1 MALKIAEVM
10 QEMKAV
16 LADQQKPPLHRFHD
30 TLTLA
35 AGFLKPALGRTAEKS
50 TAAFLMLDAESERLS
65 FAYPRHLA
73 SGNYLPSDPD
83 SIAGR
88 VVKEKKGLVF
98 NKVAEEPHK
107 DFFERIPDD
116 QGSVRPIQKM
126 IAAPLLDREGNV
138 FGVVE
143 VNRTGSDLND
153 AGPDFLPT
161 DAQNLEKC
169 CKAFAPF
176 VMHAWANAGK
186 P

>member
-1 MALKIAEVM
+1 MALKIADVM

-16 LADQQKPPLHRFHD
+16 LADQKKPPLHRFHD
-30 TLTLA
+30 TLNLA
-35 AGFLKPALGRTAEKS
+35 AGFLRPALGRTGEKS
-50 TAAFLMLDAESERLS
+50 TAAVLMLDAEHSRLS

-73 SGNYLPSDPD
+73 SGNYMPSDPD

-88 VVKEKKGLVF
+88 VAQEKKSMVF

-126 IAAPLLDREGNV
+126 IAAPLLDKEGNV

-143 VNRTGSDLND
+143 VNRTGNDLVD
-153 AGPDFLPT
+153 AGPDFSSS

-176 VMHAWANAGK
+176 VMHAWAAAGK

>member
-1 MALKIAEVM
+1 MSLKIADVM

-16 LADQQKPPLHRFHD
+16 LANQQKPPTLRFHD
-30 TLTLA
+30 TLELA
-35 AGFLKPALGRTAEKS
+35 AAFLRPALGRTGEKS
-50 TAAFLMLDAESERLS
+50 TAAVLMLDAESERLS

-88 VVKEKKGLVF
+88 VVKSKHGMVF
-98 NKVAEEPHK
+98 NKVSEEPHK

-126 IAAPLLDREGNV
+126 IAAPLVDKEGHV

-143 VNRTGSDLND
+143 VNRTGTDLQD
-153 AGPDFLPT
+153 AGPDYLPA

-176 VMHAWANAGK
+176 VHHSWSAAGK

>member
-1 MALKIAEVM
+1 MALKIADVM

-16 LADQQKPPLHRFHD
+16 LAEQTKPPLHRFYD
-30 TLTLA
+30 TLNLA
-35 AGFLKPALGRTAEKS
+35 AGFLRPALGRTGDKA
-50 TAAFLMLDAESERLS
+50 TAAVLMLHAEDESMS
-65 FAYPRHLA
+65 FGYPRHLA
-73 SGNYLPSDPD
+73 SGNYIPSDPD

-88 VVKEKKGLVF
+88 VVEEKRGMVF

-116 QGSVRPIQKM
+116 QGSVRSIQKM
-126 IAAPLLDREGNV
+126 IAAPLLDKEGNV

-143 VNRTGSDLND
+143 VNRTGSDLSD

-161 DAQNLEKC
+161 DAANLEKC

-176 VMHAWANAGK
+176 VLHAWTAAGK

>member
-1 MALKIAEVM
+1 MALKIADVM

-16 LADQQKPPLHRFHD
+16 LADQQKPPLHRFYD
-30 TLTLA
+30 TLDLA
-35 AGFLKPALGRTAEKS
+35 AGFLRPALGRTEEKS
-50 TAAFLMLDAESERLS
+50 TAAVLMLHAEDESLS
-65 FAYPRHLA
+65 FGYPRHLA
-73 SGNYLPSDPD
+73 SGNYIPSDPD

-88 VVKEKKGLVF
+88 VVKEKRGMVF

-126 IAAPLLDREGNV
+126 IAAPLLDKEGNV

-143 VNRTGSDLND
+143 VNRTGTDRTD
-153 AGPDFLPT
+153 AGPDFQAT
-161 DAQNLEKC
+161 DATNLEKC

-176 VMHAWANAGK
+176 VLHAWSSAGK

>member
-1 MALKIAEVM
+1 MALKIADVM

-16 LADQQKPPLHRFHD
+16 LANQQKPPLHRFYD
-30 TLTLA
+30 TLGLA
-35 AGFLKPALGRTAEKS
+35 AGFLRPALGRTGDKS
-50 TAAFLMLDAESERLS
+50 TAAILMLDAEYERLS
-65 FAYPRHLA
+65 FAFPRHLA
-73 SGNYLPSDPD
+73 SGNYMPSDPD

-88 VVKEKKGLVF
+88 VVREKRGMVF

-126 IAAPLLDREGNV
+126 IAAPFLDKEGNV

-143 VNRTGSDLND
+143 VNRTGADRTD

-176 VMHAWANAGK
+176 VMHSWSTAGK

>member
-1 MALKIAEVM
+1 MALKIADVM
-10 QEMKAV
+10 QEMKTV
-16 LADQQKPPLHRFHD
+16 IADKESSAHIRFQK
-30 TLTLA
+30 TLGLA
-35 AGFLKPALGRTAEKS
+35 ADFLRPALGRTEDKS
-50 TAAFLMLDAESERLS
+50 TAAFLMLDLEHERLS
-65 FAYPRHLA
+65 FAYPKHLA
-73 SGNYLPSDPD
+73 SGNYMPSDPD

-88 VVKEKKGLVF
+88 VAHEKKGMVF

-126 IAAPLLDREGNV
+126 IAAPMFDKEGNV
-138 FGVVE
+138 FCVVE
-143 VNRTGSDLND
+143 VNRTGNDLAD
-153 AGPDFLPT
+153 AGPDFTPV

-176 VMHAWANAGK
+176 ILHTWSAAGR

>member
-1 MALKIAEVM
+1 MSLKIADVM
-10 QEMKAV
+10 QEMKAIV
-16 LADQQKPPLHRFHD
+16 ANQQRPALHRFHD
-30 TLTLA
+30 ILALA
-35 AGFLKPALGRTAEKS
+35 AGFLRPALGRTGDKS
-50 TAAFLMLDAESERLS
+50 TAAVLMLDAESQRFS

-88 VVKEKKGLVF
+88 VVKQKRGLVF
-98 NKVAEEPHK
+98 NKVSEEPHK

-126 IAAPLLDREGNV
+126 IAAPLLDKEGNV

-143 VNRTGSDLND
+143 VNRTGQDPQD
-153 AGPDFLPT
+153 AGADYSPA
-161 DAQNLEKC
+161 DADNLEKC

-176 VMHAWANAGK
+176 VLHSWTAAGK

>member
-1 MALKIAEVM
+1 MALKIADVM

-16 LADQQKPPLHRFHD
+16 LADQQKPPLHRFYE
-30 TLTLA
+30 TLDLA
-35 AGFLKPALGRTAEKS
+35 AGFLRPALGRTGEKS
-50 TAAFLMLDAESERLS
+50 TAAVLMLHAEDESLS

-73 SGNYLPSDPD
+73 SGNHLPSDPD

-88 VVKEKKGLVF
+88 VVQAKSGMVF
-98 NKVAEEPHK
+98 NKVIEEPHK

-116 QGSVRPIQKM
+116 QGSVRLIQKM
-126 IAAPLLDREGNV
+126 IAAPLLDKGGNV

-153 AGPDFLPT
+153 AGPDFKPT
-161 DAQNLEKC
+161 DAANLEKC

-176 VMHAWANAGK
+176 VQHAWSAAGR

>member
-1 MALKIAEVM
+1 MALKIADVM
-10 QEMKAV
+10 QEMKVV
-16 LADQQKPPLHRFHD
+16 LGQKQKPPEHRFHE

-35 AGFLKPALGRTAEKS
+35 AGFLRPALGRTGEKS
-50 TAAFLMLDAESERLS
+50 TAAFLMLDAEDERLS

-88 VVKEKKGLVF
+88 VVKAKKGMVF

-116 QGSVRPIQKM
+116 DGSVRPIQKM
-126 IAAPLLDREGNV
+126 IAAPLLDQDGNV

-143 VNRTGSDLND
+143 VNRTGKDLND
-153 AGPDFLPT
+153 AGPDFLPA

-176 VMHAWANAGK
+176 VLHAWTAAGR